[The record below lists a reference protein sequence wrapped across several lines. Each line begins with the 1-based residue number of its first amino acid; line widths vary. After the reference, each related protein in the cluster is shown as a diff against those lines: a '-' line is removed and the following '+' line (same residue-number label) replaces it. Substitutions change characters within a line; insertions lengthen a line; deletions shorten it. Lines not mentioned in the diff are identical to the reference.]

1 MQSQEYY
8 MKPTGDR

>member
-1 MQSQEYY
+1 